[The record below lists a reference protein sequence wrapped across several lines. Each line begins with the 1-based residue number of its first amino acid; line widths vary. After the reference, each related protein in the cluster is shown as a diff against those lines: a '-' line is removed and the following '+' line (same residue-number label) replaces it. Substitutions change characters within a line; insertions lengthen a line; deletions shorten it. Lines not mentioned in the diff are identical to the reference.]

1 MWPPEAFEEAAE
13 FMVDFAQAFAS
24 AHGLR
29 LKTAFAETLI
39 HLMHPVGKTAKDELN
54 HPVWAK
60 AIETIYPKA
69 RDMMSKPRYWSAAYP
84 LVVTTICMS
93 PNNFFLRNWLNIF
106 DAGITRI
113 KVSVSPWLHSKCQL
127 LTFPQER
134 GCKVYILNG
143 TLRLAWTYLFRCK
156 EVSTTSTGKM
166 DLVLRPFFPVS
177 RITVYPYDEPLDP
190 FYILVHFLMCR
201 HHEHGREF
209 ALKLLQESSVMS
221 ATGSV
226 NPGELLAPERMVI
239 AIRAI
244 LLTLESMKKDS
255 APVWPTS
262 ANFSKYDFQSDYVHS
277 AEFLP
282 DAFYAKPELQDFHDR
297 YGPILSRLANI
308 CGMAV
313 GSMFIFERKYSAEVA
328 FASTEEKESL
338 TVRRHGEMTV
348 VFRREL
354 GPQIDLLR
362 TIFESWPRCLHP
374 SIPLSD
380 TLDYLIRGVIHVD
393 PAMGVEASNALKR
406 VAEDARY
413 SKAVLSRFTRFLF
426 SAESVAKEGTGVE
439 LLLEQP
445 ALLILWETMVNNWFR
460 KLLEP
465 IADEPPSPI
474 EPEIFLEMN
483 VHITVQAV
491 LEDIEAGVL
500 FLLTHGM
507 RRLRVVG
514 LRTLRTLSKTVEQM
528 SRDPDS
534 HPGMSHHHLLC
545 SFLIHGSCPE
555 VLRATIDAISWII
568 DIVHGRDSVLAL
580 LEDEGHL
587 LDREVRARLKFW
599 RDNRPSEW
607 VQRLAETEDE
617 QDRAIWPFLLPKLIC
632 AGLPKQPGVIAV
644 FRETLASAVMR
655 YHQKITSLA
664 GISGK
669 GGSLAGPVNRSP
681 AQTPKSQ
688 APRDYAYGRPSIS
701 AARPIVLQWQTWLAI
716 LCATTVNND
725 TRIQFTP
732 GHSRAASEATQR
744 MRLTD
749 AAGLFRHIIPFLASE
764 HGLFRTAAVTA
775 LGCIHQSVFNTL
787 LTTLQSITRHIYDE
801 ARSKVPATRPSF
813 SRTRDQERLHTAV
826 AQVYQL
832 TAHFVKDPRS
842 LDGQSALKQLLQFV
856 RETTTYLC
864 NPAVRNDWEQ
874 QRLRR
879 YFCGVVEHLFD
890 GLSTLQ
896 DSDRFLQPNMRLI
909 HYRLCEEW
917 CAYGPLSDSVRQ
929 RLDIMSAAA
938 PAAWTD
944 AKDKSEATHLFQ
956 TETTLLSAAA
966 AGAMA
971 SLCVCTRFEQRLLF
985 LSS

>member
-1 MWPPEAFEEAAE
+1 M
-13 FMVDFAQAFAS
+13 
-24 AHGLR
+24 
-29 LKTAFAETLI
+29 
-39 HLMHPVGKTAKDELN
+39 N
-54 HPVWAK
+54 
-60 AIETIYPKA
+60 IY
-69 RDMMSKPRYWSAAYP
+69 
-84 LVVTTICMS
+84 
-93 PNNFFLRNWLNIF
+93 
-106 DAGITRI
+106 DAGIARI
-113 KVSVSPWLHSKCQL
+113 KVSVSPWLRNKCQS

-134 GCKVYILNG
+134 GSKSFIMNG

-166 DLVLRPFFPVS
+166 DLVLKPFFPVS
-177 RITVYPYDEPLDP
+177 RISIYPYDEPLDP
-190 FYILVHFLMCR
+190 FYVLVHFLMCR
-201 HHEHGREF
+201 HHEHGRDF

-226 NPGELLAPERMVI
+226 NPGELLAPERMII

-244 LLTLESMKKDS
+244 LLTLESMKKDA
-255 APVWPTS
+255 APAWPTS

-328 FASTEEKESL
+328 FTSTEEKESL
-338 TVRRHGEMTV
+338 TVRRHGEITV

-354 GPQIDLLR
+354 APQIDLLR
-362 TIFESWPRCLHP
+362 SIFESWPRCLHP
-374 SIPLSD
+374 SIPLAD

-393 PAMGVEASNALKR
+393 PAMGVEASYALKR
-406 VAEDARY
+406 VAEDVRY

-460 KLLEP
+460 KLLDP
-465 IADEPPSPI
+465 SADEPPSPS

-483 VHITVQAV
+483 VHIDVQAV
-491 LEDIEAGVL
+491 LEDIEAGAL

-514 LRTLRTLSKTVEQM
+514 LRTLRVLSKTVEQM

-534 HPGMSHHHLLC
+534 HPGTSHHHLLR
-545 SFLIHGSCPE
+545 SFLIRRSCPE
-555 VLRATIDAISWII
+555 VLRATIDAISWID
-568 DIVHGRDSVLAL
+568 DIVQGRDSVLAL
-580 LEDEGHL
+580 LMDEDHL
-587 LDREVRARLKFW
+587 LDREVRVRLKFW
-599 RDNRPSEW
+599 RENKPLEW

-617 QDRAIWPFLLPKLIC
+617 QDRGIWTFLLPKLIR

-655 YHQKITSLA
+655 YHQKITTLA

-681 AQTPKSQ
+681 AQTPRSQ
-688 APRDYAYGRPSIS
+688 APKDYAYGRPSIS

-716 LCATTVNND
+716 LCATTVTND

-732 GHSRAASEATQR
+732 GHSRAVSEATQR

-787 LTTLQSITRHIYDE
+787 LTTLHSITRHIYDE

-842 LDGQSALKQLLQFV
+842 LDGRSALKQLLQFV

-864 NPAVRNDWEQ
+864 NPSVRNDWEQ

-896 DSDRFLQPNMRLI
+896 DSDRFLQPNMRLSL
-909 HYRLCEEW
+909 YRLCEEW

-929 RLDIMSAAA
+929 RLDVMSAAA

-971 SLCVCTRFEQRLLF
+971 SLCVCTCFEQTVVSNNYSARGILF
-985 LSS
+985 DRSRASLTDIRAN

>member
-1 MWPPEAFEEAAE
+1 MDA
-13 FMVDFAQAFAS
+13 V
-24 AHGLR
+24 
-29 LKTAFAETLI
+29 LK
-39 HLMHPVGKTAKDELN
+39 
-54 HPVWAK
+54 
-60 AIETIYPKA
+60 
-69 RDMMSKPRYWSAAYP
+69 
-84 LVVTTICMS
+84 
-93 PNNFFLRNWLNIF
+93 
-106 DAGITRI
+106 
-113 KVSVSPWLHSKCQL
+113 
-127 LTFPQER
+127 
-134 GCKVYILNG
+134 
-143 TLRLAWTYLFRCK
+143 
-156 EVSTTSTGKM
+156 
-166 DLVLRPFFPVS
+166 PFFPAS
-177 RITVYPYDEPLDP
+177 RITVYPNDEPLDP

-201 HHEHGREF
+201 HHDHGRDF

-221 ATGSV
+221 VTGSV
-226 NPGELLAPERMVI
+226 NPGELLAPERMTV
-239 AIRAI
+239 AIRAV
-244 LLTLESMKKDS
+244 LLTLESMEKDA

-282 DAFYAKPELQDFHDR
+282 DAFYAKPEMQEFHDR
-297 YGPILSRLANI
+297 CGPVLSRLANI

-313 GSMFIFERKYSAEVA
+313 GSMFIFERKYSAEFA
-328 FASTEEKESL
+328 FTNTEEKESL
-338 TVRRHGEMTV
+338 AIRRHGELTV

-354 GPQIDLLR
+354 APQIDLLR

-374 SIPLSD
+374 SIPLAD

-393 PAMGVEASNALKR
+393 PAMGVEASRALKR
-406 VAEDARY
+406 LAEDSRY

-426 SAESVAKEGTGVE
+426 SAESVAKEGTGVA
-439 LLLEQP
+439 LLPEQP
-445 ALLILWETMVNNWFR
+445 ALLILWETMVNDWLK
-460 KLLEP
+460 KLLDP
-465 IADEPPSPI
+465 IADGLPSS
-474 EPEIFLEMN
+474 EPEVFLEMN

-491 LEDIEAGVL
+491 LDDIEAGAL

-514 LRTLRTLSKTVEQM
+514 LRTLRVLSRSVEQM

-534 HPGMSHHHLLC
+534 HPGMPYYCLLR
-545 SFLIHGSCPE
+545 SFLIRALCAE
-555 VLRATIDAISWII
+555 VLRATIDAISWID
-568 DIVHGRDSVLAL
+568 DIVLGRDSVLSL
-580 LEDEGHL
+580 LVDEDHL
-587 LDREVRARLKFW
+587 LDREVRVRLKFW
-599 RDNRPSEW
+599 RENKPLEW
-607 VQRLAETEDE
+607 VQRLVEMEDE
-617 QDRAIWPFLLPKLIC
+617 TDRGIWTFILPKLIR
-632 AGLPKQPGVIAV
+632 AGLLKQPGVIAV

-669 GGSLAGPVNRSP
+669 GGSLAAPVNRSP

-688 APRDYAYGRPSIS
+688 APKDYAYGRPSIS
-701 AARPIVLQWQTWLAI
+701 GARPIVLQWQTWLAM

-725 TRIQFTP
+725 TRIQFSP
-732 GHSRAASEATQR
+732 GHNRAVSEATQR

-749 AAGLFRHIIPFLASE
+749 AAGLFRHVIPFLASE
-764 HGLFRTAAVTA
+764 HGIFRTAAVTA

-801 ARSKVPATRPSF
+801 ARSKVPAARPSF
-813 SRTRDQERLHTAV
+813 TRTRDQERLHTAV

-896 DSDRFLQPNMRLI
+896 DSDRFLQPNMRLSL
-909 HYRLCEEW
+909 YRLCEEW

-938 PAAWTD
+938 PAGWTD

-956 TETTLLSAAA
+956 TETILLSAAA

-971 SLCVCTRFEQRLLF
+971 SLCVRPHFDQILLF
-985 LSS
+985 FLIVTQQGAFFSSEVELASPTSERIETLSVGGTLERIAAMLGSPSNTVNASGRFVCSPKRLW

>member
-1 MWPPEAFEEAAE
+1 MQEK
-13 FMVDFAQAFAS
+13 
-24 AHGLR
+24 G
-29 LKTAFAETLI
+29 
-39 HLMHPVGKTAKDELN
+39 AK
-54 HPVWAK
+54 VF
-60 AIETIYPKA
+60 I
-69 RDMMSKPRYWSAAYP
+69 M
-84 LVVTTICMS
+84 
-93 PNNFFLRNWLNIF
+93 
-106 DAGITRI
+106 
-113 KVSVSPWLHSKCQL
+113 
-127 LTFPQER
+127 
-134 GCKVYILNG
+134 NG
-143 TLRLAWTYLFRCK
+143 TLRLAWMYLFRCK

-166 DLVLRPFFPVS
+166 DVVLKPFFPVS
-177 RITVYPYDEPLDP
+177 RITVYPNDESLDP

-201 HHEHGREF
+201 HHDHGREF

-226 NPGELLAPERMVI
+226 NPGELLAPERMTI

-244 LLTLESMKKDS
+244 LLTLDSMKRDA

-282 DAFYAKPELQDFHDR
+282 NTFYAKPEMREFYDR
-297 YGPILSRLANI
+297 YGPVLSRLANI
-308 CGMAV
+308 GGMAV
-313 GSMFIFERKYSAEVA
+313 GSMFIFEPKYSVESA

-338 TVRRHGEMTV
+338 TMRRHGEITV

-354 GPQIDLLR
+354 APQIDLLR

-374 SIPLSD
+374 SIPLAD

-393 PAMGVEASNALKR
+393 PSMGIEASRALKR
-406 VAEDARY
+406 VAEDFRY

-445 ALLILWETMVNNWFR
+445 VLLILWESVVNDWF
-460 KLLEP
+460 KNLLEP
-465 IADEPPSPI
+465 IVDGLHSPI
-474 EPEIFLEMN
+474 EPEVSLEMN
-483 VHITVQAV
+483 VHVPVQAV
-491 LEDIEAGVL
+491 LDDIEAGAL
-500 FLLTHGM
+500 FLLTHSM
-507 RRLRVVG
+507 WRLRVVG
-514 LRTLRTLSKTVEQM
+514 LRMLRMLSKSIEQM
-528 SRDPDS
+528 NRDPDS
-534 HPGMSHHHLLC
+534 HPGTSHHRLLC
-545 SFLIHGSCPE
+545 SFLIGVSCPE
-555 VLRATIDAISWII
+555 VLKATIDAISWID
-568 DIVHGRDSVLAL
+568 DIVQGRDSVLVL
-580 LEDEGHL
+580 LEDEDHL
-587 LDREVRARLKFW
+587 LDREVRVRLTFW
-599 RDNRPSEW
+599 RENSPSEW
-607 VQRLAETEDE
+607 VQRLVESEDE
-617 QDRAIWPFLLPKLIC
+617 ADRRIWTFLLPKLIR
-632 AGLPKQPGVIAV
+632 AGLPKQYRVIAV

-669 GGSLAGPVNRSP
+669 GGSLAAPVNRSP

-688 APRDYAYGRPSIS
+688 APKDHAYGRPSIS
-701 AARPIVLQWQTWLAI
+701 GTRPIVLQWQTWLAM

-725 TRIQFTP
+725 TRVQFTP
-732 GHSRAASEATQR
+732 DHNRTTSEATQR

-764 HGLFRTAAVTA
+764 HGVFRTAAVTA
-775 LGCIHQSVFNTL
+775 LGCIHQSVFNIL

-801 ARSKVPATRPSF
+801 ARSKVPAARPSF

-896 DSDRFLQPNMRLI
+896 DSDRFLQPNMRLSL
-909 HYRLCEEW
+909 YRLCEEW
-917 CAYGPLSDSVRQ
+917 CAYGPLSDTVRQ

-938 PAAWTD
+938 PAGWTD

-971 SLCVCTRFEQRLLF
+971 SLCVRPSFDQNILSLTIIQQGAFFSTEVELASPTSERIETLSVGGTLERIAAMLGSPSMVNVSGRFVWAT
-985 LSS
+985 